1 MNLIRLILLSL
12 FIFTQAQ
19 ADTIYNL
26 IKIPNLEV
34 YEINTSNKLRYVYAK
49 QPFTIGV
56 DNNINCFNS
65 EKKFLDK
72 KYKIIKK
79 NLDRYDQ
86 KFLRKINL
94 KYIVLCE
101 DLSISKIKTAGI
113 PDNVMK
119 TLILDLKFNE
129 SYFERVIHHEVFHII
144 NDSYKELFDE
154 KIWSNFNVENFKY
167 AECSTCTNKIGLDT
181 YKKTDG
187 FFTEY
192 SRSTASEDM
201 AEVFSHLMIDSDLSN
216 IDPIL
221 NKKIQFIKKNLI
233 KIDKD
238 FILWSKKLKHLG
250 LKK

>member
-12 FIFTQAQ
+12 FIFTQAK

-56 DNNINCFNS
+56 DKNINCFNS

-79 NLDRYDQ
+79 NLDIYDQ

-129 SYFERVIHHEVFHII
+129 TYFERVIHHEVFHII

-154 KIWSNFNVENFKY
+154 KIWSNFNVKNFKY
-167 AECSTCTNKIGLDT
+167 AECSTCTNKIGLNT

-221 NKKIQFIKKNLI
+221 NKKIQFIKKNLL

-238 FILWSKKLKHLG
+238 FIL
-250 LKK
+250 